1 MVGNKNSEY
10 IELDWIKHAVQ
21 TTILNNMLRIYY
33 LKIIEGRWEWFIII
47 LIRSVDSGQATNGL
61 ETKISRTFLY
71 F

>member
-33 LKIIEGRWEWFIII
+33 LKIIEGR
-47 LIRSVDSGQATNGL
+47 
-61 ETKISRTFLY
+61 
-71 F
+71 